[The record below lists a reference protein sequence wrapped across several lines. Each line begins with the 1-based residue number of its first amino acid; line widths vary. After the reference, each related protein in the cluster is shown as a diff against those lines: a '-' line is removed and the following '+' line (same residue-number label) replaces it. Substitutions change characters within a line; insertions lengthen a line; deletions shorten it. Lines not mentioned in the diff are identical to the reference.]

1 MAVATN
7 LARQGTDPAT
17 SIILP
22 PLHNHPARLKLPFKE
37 QRNIGAA
44 LNAKVTD
51 HVTSWSSGV
60 DSYLVHWLYTGEG
73 RATWRNK
80 RRLNPSLVVTAR
92 DRRNRLIVPS
102 SLNAAWPAWLAASP
116 TLNAQLIQ
124 YGTGK
129 LFFLPSQ

>member
-22 PLHNHPARLKLPFKE
+22 PLHNHPARLKLPVKE

-51 HVTSWSSGV
+51 HLT
-60 DSYLVHWLYTGEG
+60 T
-73 RATWRNK
+73 
-80 RRLNPSLVVTAR
+80 R